1 MLMRVFETVLENG
14 VRVVTA
20 EMPHVESVSLGFWAR
35 AGGRDEAEALSGISH
50 FIEHLLFK
58 GTPTRTAR
66 AISQAVEG
74 RGGYL
79 NAFTQEEST
88 CYYAR
93 VEAAW
98 TWETLEVLGD
108 MYRHALLAEDEIER
122 ERGVILEE
130 IAMYRDQ
137 PQQLVEEILGEQMWR
152 GHAVGRPLTGTPE
165 TVAAL
170 RRRDFKAYLARHY
183 QPAGTVVTFAGR
195 VEHADC
201 VEHTRKMLRGWRAA
215 GEAPRFAAVTPRV
228 EQTLLCVR
236 RKEVEQVNIALGVR
250 LFGRRDRR
258 RYAMRVLSVVLG
270 ENMSSRLFQVIRE
283 RHGLAYAIQSGLHLM
298 SDTGA
303 FVITAG
309 LERGRPGRAVA
320 LIARELTRVCR
331 VPVGAI
337 ELRRAK
343 EYAVGQLR
351 LSLESTTPQ
360 MNWTGEQA
368 MAGVPRT
375 TPEDEI
381 AALQA
386 VTTAEVLALAQTVF
400 TAPQCS
406 LAVVAPEIAPA
417 EARAFREAIAGLG
430 QR

>member
-1 MLMRVFETVLENG
+1 MLMHVFETVLENG
-14 VRVVTA
+14 LRVITA

-35 AGGRDEAEALSGISH
+35 AGGRDESAANSGISH

-66 AISQAVEG
+66 EISQAIEG

-98 TWETLEVLGD
+98 TWETLAVLAD
-108 MYRHALLAEDEIER
+108 MFRRSLLAPDEIER

-137 PQQLVEEILGEQMWR
+137 PQQLVEEILSEQMWR
-152 GHAVGRPLTGTPE
+152 GHAVGRPLTGSPAN
-165 TVAAL
+165 VAAL
-170 RRRDFKAYLARHY
+170 RRRDFQDYLARHY
-183 QPAGTVVTFAGR
+183 LPSGTVVTFAGR
-195 VEHADC
+195 VEHAAC
-201 VEHTRKMLRGWRAA
+201 VEQTRALLRGWRAA
-215 GEAPRFAAVTPRV
+215 GRAPRFTAVTPRV
-228 EQTLLCVR
+228 GQTPLCVR
-236 RKEVEQVNIALGVR
+236 RKDVEQVSIALGVR
-250 LFGRRDRR
+250 LFGRRDPG
-258 RYAMRVLSVVLG
+258 RYAMRLLSVVLG
-270 ENMSSRLFQVIRE
+270 ENMSSRLFQSIRE

-309 LERGRPGRAVA
+309 LERGKPGRAVA
-320 LIARELTRVCR
+320 LIARELTRVR
-331 VPVGAI
+331 RTTVGAA
-337 ELRRAK
+337 ELRRAS

-360 MNWTGEQA
+360 MNWIGEQA
-368 MAGVPRT
+368 MSGVPRSL
-375 TPEDEI
+375 PEQEI

-386 VTTAEVLALAQTVF
+386 VTADEVRAMARRVF
-400 TAPQCS
+400 TTPRLS
-406 LAVVAPEIAPA
+406 LAVVAPEIAPS
-417 EARAFREAIAGLG
+417 EERAFSAALG
-430 QR
+430 SVG

>member
-14 VRVVTA
+14 VRVITA

-35 AGGRDEAEALSGISH
+35 AGGRDESAAISGVSH

-66 AISQAVEG
+66 EISQAIEG

-98 TWETLEVLGD
+98 TWETLEVLAD
-108 MYRHALLAEDEIER
+108 MYRHSLLAPDEIER
-122 ERGVILEE
+122 ERGVIIEE

-137 PQQLVEEILGEQMWR
+137 PQQLVEDILGEQMWR
-152 GHAVGRPLTGTPE
+152 GHAVGRPLTGSPAN
-165 TVAAL
+165 VAAL
-170 RRRDFKAYLARHY
+170 QRRDFQDYLARHY
-183 QPAGTVVTFAGR
+183 LPSGTVVTFAGR
-195 VEHADC
+195 VEHAAC
-201 VEHTRKMLRGWRAA
+201 VEHTRALLRGWRAA
-215 GEAPRFAAVTPRV
+215 GRVPRFTSVTPRV
-228 EQTLLCVR
+228 GQTPLCVR
-236 RKEVEQVNIALGVR
+236 SKDVEQVSIALGVR
-250 LFGRRDRR
+250 LFGRRDPG
-258 RYAMRVLSVVLG
+258 RYAMRLLSVVLG

-309 LERGRPGRAVA
+309 LERGKPGRAVA

-331 VPVGAI
+331 TPVGAA

-360 MNWTGEQA
+360 MNWIGEQA

-375 TPEDEI
+375 LPEEEI
-381 AALQA
+381 ATLQA
-386 VTTAEVLALAQTVF
+386 VTAAEVRAMARKVCTPPRL
-400 TAPQCS
+400 S
-406 LAVVAPEIAPA
+406 LAVVAPEIAPS
-417 EARAFREAIAGLG
+417 EERAFRAALG
-430 QR
+430 SVG